1 MEYREY
7 LKRILET
14 LDRIRMTEVTS
25 TKYLVI
31 FSLIAAFGLLN
42 CVLGY
47 RLLRFWAMLCGF
59 FLGAL
64 TGYMFVSRLAM
75 QDKIY
80 YLGAMVGLGIIFAVI
95 VFLIYRA
102 GIFILAAGC
111 VMAAAIYFL
120 RPTSSA
126 MFFLCILIG
135 VAAGVFGLKF
145 SRGVIIFATS
155 LMGGV
160 IAGFSMAK
168 IGHITDL
175 PIALSMS
182 AGFAVLGM
190 LVQFATNRIPDDD
203 GEEEEEEEW
212 TENETLSKKKSSAD
226 SVDFRLPGRYDD
238 ADDDLDEDFFDNIPD
253 RKR

>member
-1 MEYREY
+1 MDYRVY
-7 LKRILET
+7 LQRILET
-14 LDRIRMTEVTS
+14 LDRIRTTEVTS
-25 TKYLVI
+25 TKYLII

-64 TGYMFVSRLAM
+64 TGYMFVRRLTL

-80 YLGAMVGLGIIFAVI
+80 YLGAMVGIGIIFAI
-95 VFLIYRA
+95 IAFLIYRV

-111 VMAAAIYFL
+111 IMAAAVYFL

-126 MFFLCILIG
+126 MFFLCILVG

-160 IAGFSMAK
+160 LAGFSMAK

-175 PIALSMS
+175 PIAFGMS
-182 AGFAVLGM
+182 AGFAFLGM
-190 LVQFATNRIPDDD
+190 LVQFATNKVP
-203 GEEEEEEEW
+203 EEEEEEAEEW
-212 TENETLSKKKSSAD
+212 MEDETPSKKKSSAD
-226 SVDFRLPGRYDD
+226 SVDFRLPGGYDD
-238 ADDDLDEDFFDNIPD
+238 ADDDLDEDFFDNISE

>member
-1 MEYREY
+1 MDYRVY
-7 LKRILET
+7 LQRILES
-14 LDRIRMTEVTS
+14 LDRIRTTEVTS
-25 TKYLVI
+25 TKYLII

-64 TGYMFVSRLAM
+64 TGYMFVRRLTL

-80 YLGAMVGLGIIFAVI
+80 YLGAMVGIGIIFAI
-95 VFLIYRA
+95 IAFLIYRV

-111 VMAAAIYFL
+111 IMAAAVYFL

-126 MFFLCILIG
+126 MFFLCILVG

-160 IAGFSMAK
+160 LAGFSMAK

-175 PIALSMS
+175 PIAFGMS
-182 AGFAVLGM
+182 AGFAFLGM
-190 LVQFATNRIPDDD
+190 LVQFATNKVP
-203 GEEEEEEEW
+203 EEEEEEAEEW
-212 TENETLSKKKSSAD
+212 MEDETPSKKKTSAD
-226 SVDFRLPGRYDD
+226 SVDFRLPGGYDD
-238 ADDDLDEDFFDNIPD
+238 ADDDLDEDFFDNISD

>member
-1 MEYREY
+1 MDYRVY
-7 LKRILET
+7 LQRILES
-14 LDRIRMTEVTS
+14 LDRIRTTEVTS
-25 TKYLVI
+25 TKYLIV

-64 TGYMFVSRLAM
+64 TGYMFVRRLTL

-80 YLGAMVGLGIIFAVI
+80 YLGAMVGIGIIFAI
-95 VFLIYRA
+95 IAFLIYRV

-111 VMAAAIYFL
+111 IMAAAVYFL

-126 MFFLCILIG
+126 MFFLCILVG

-160 IAGFSMAK
+160 LAGFSMAK

-175 PIALSMS
+175 PIAFGMS
-182 AGFAVLGM
+182 AGFAFLGM
-190 LVQFATNRIPDDD
+190 LVQFATNKVP
-203 GEEEEEEEW
+203 EEEEEEAEEW
-212 TENETLSKKKSSAD
+212 MEDETPSKKKSSAD
-226 SVDFRLPGRYDD
+226 SVDFRLPGGYDD
-238 ADDDLDEDFFDNIPD
+238 ADDDLDEDFFDNISD